1 MGNTCDCF
9 VNTSSTNSD
18 INNRTYGEGSGMNR
32 DEIRSTC
39 HHHNHNTNK
48 SSSPSLINE
57 DRLYRDHSSTNS
69 NSSSPALTPGMSR
82 IPSTPTTPKTPTPF
96 SDISS
101 PGSFTTSSE
110 LSSGGR
116 RQLMSP
122 ILKTTENYEEN
133 MWANLRKDLQQL
145 DANLSKDTAD
155 IEALPIESFPF
166 SFADRYSRKRKGSTL
181 GSVDLQTDLEGN
193 SSTSDFIGRDI
204 VAEAEAALREVQDV
218 DQNEAEEEFWDDE
231 EGGSD
236 FGDADESNNVHESWD

>member
-1 MGNTCDCF
+1 MNYLGIITKKMGNTCDCF

-32 DEIRSTC
+32 DEIRSTF
-39 HHHNHNTNK
+39 HHHNHNTNT

-57 DRLYRDHSSTNS
+57 DRLYRDH
-69 NSSSPALTPGMSR
+69 SSPALTPGMSR

-133 MWANLRKDLQQL
+133 MWANLRKDLHQL

-155 IEALPIESFPF
+155 IEALPIESI
-166 SFADRYSRKRKGSTL
+166 SERKRKGSTL